1 MPTFR
6 SDSMYRKTPIVGNQY
21 LDVLVPD
28 ITDTSKFNTRTI
40 TLESKYESRPDKLAY
55 DLYGNAKLWWVF
67 DHFNQDTLQD
77 PIIDLVSGMDLVV
90 PTKFT

>member
-28 ITDTSKFNTRTI
+28 ITDTSKFNTR
-40 TLESKYESRPDKLAY
+40 SKTEQSNKI
-55 DLYGNAKLWWVF
+55 K
-67 DHFNQDTLQD
+67 
-77 PIIDLVSGMDLVV
+77 
-90 PTKFT
+90 